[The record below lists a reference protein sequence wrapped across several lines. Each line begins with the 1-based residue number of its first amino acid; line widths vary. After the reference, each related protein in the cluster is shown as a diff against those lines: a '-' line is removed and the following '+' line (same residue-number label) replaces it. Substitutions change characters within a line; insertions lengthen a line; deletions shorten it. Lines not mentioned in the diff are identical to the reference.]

1 MGSHCQQIG
10 GWLLQIA
17 VIGTVVLG
25 AVALG
30 LRGMRSPRHRHRL
43 AASGMMAV
51 VLAVPL
57 SLLPSWWNVEA
68 PHWSSAL
75 AAPEIPE
82 AIEVR
87 AEPERWIRADAPET
101 VAAVVEIAPLPD
113 RNVRIVPLLILLYAT
128 CVSLALLRLLVGY
141 VGLMRLRRRSK
152 PLPCEWAVV
161 VNALIDERHIAVG
174 LSGAI
179 ASPVCFGLF
188 RQTILLP
195 ESTIERTTAN
205 ELRWILAHELDH
217 LRRGDP
223 WTGLW
228 VGLARAVYFPVP
240 WFWSVRRELNLS
252 QEFLA
257 DAAAARS
264 AGEAVGYAAFL
275 VRLSTLPET
284 PSSIRC
290 VPNAVGV
297 RASPSDLLRRVTML
311 VDSKPQP
318 EGRLARL
325 WSALASASLIAIA
338 IALSGVGISADDK
351 PKAKPD
357 PLQNDAGKTGKYY
370 LVTDS
375 AGKGE
380 QVTAFP
386 ATGNE
391 LVLDVVPKAE
401 GTAKRT
407 IWIARTLAGQPEQIL
422 PVDWKAIVQH
432 GQTATNY
439 QILPGDR
446 VYVKQVEKPAEAKKG
461 AAKEEP
467 LKVAQYFVEIE
478 NAFDTKALQKS
489 IETLRAA
496 LEEVKDQ
503 PEARA
508 ALEKAIAALHKRIE
522 AATKNRVPPKLFSI
536 VRREVHTSPESGRL
550 GIEIEVLGE
559 ALIEQLDLPK
569 GQGILVTAVLKD
581 SLANQVGLKPND
593 VIVELGGK
601 LVPNDAESLPKI
613 IAAMKADVPFD
624 IVVVRKGKKETI
636 KGVKFSAAKGK
647 ANSSSSMSVSVTND
661 DFTIDSTKDNV
672 KIHIA
677 GKLVEGKA
685 IPAQITVVNGKFKHD
700 VNTFD
705 DVPAAHKDAVQL
717 LLKTVEKAK

>member
-1 MGSHCQQIG
+1 MGSHWQQIG

-30 LRGMRSPRHRHRL
+30 LRGMRLPRHRHRL

-68 PHWSSAL
+68 PHWSSVPT
-75 AAPEIPE
+75 APEIPE
-82 AIEVR
+82 IFEVR

-101 VAAVVEIAPLPD
+101 VSAVVEIAPLPD
-113 RNVRIVPLLILLYAT
+113 RNVRIVPLLILLYAA

-161 VNALIDERHIAVG
+161 ANALIAERHIAVG

-257 DAAAARS
+257 DAAATRGT
-264 AGEAVGYAAFL
+264 GEAVGYAAFL

-284 PSSIRC
+284 PSS

-325 WSALASASLIAIA
+325 WSALASACLIAIA
-338 IALSGVGISADDK
+338 IALSGVGIGADDK

-357 PLQNDAGKTGKYY
+357 ALQNDAGKTGKYY
-370 LVTDS
+370 LVTDF

-386 ATGNE
+386 ATGSE
-391 LVLDVVPKAE
+391 TVLDVVPKAE
-401 GTAKRT
+401 GTSKRT
-407 IWIARTLAGQPEQIL
+407 IWIARTPAGQREQIL
-422 PVDWKAIVQH
+422 PVDWKGITQH
-432 GQTATNY
+432 GETRTNY

-446 VYVKQVEKPAEAKKG
+446 VYVMQVEKPAEAKKDAPNINQSYG
-461 AAKEEP
+461 R
-467 LKVAQYFVEIE
+467 LVIDYDVD
-478 NAFDTKALQKS
+478 FDTKALQKS

-508 ALEKAIAALHKRIE
+508 ALEKAIVALHKRIE
-522 AATKNRVPPKLFSI
+522 AATKNSVPQKLFSI
-536 VRREVHTSPESGRL
+536 VRREVHTSPEPGRL
-550 GIEIEVLGE
+550 GIEIEVLSA

-601 LVPNDAESLPKI
+601 PVPNDAETLPKI
-613 IAAMKADVPFD
+613 SAAMKADVPFD

-636 KGVKFSAAKGK
+636 QGVKFPAAKGK
-647 ANSSSSMSVSVTND
+647 ANSSSSMALTVKND

-685 IPAQITVVNGKFKHD
+685 VPSKITVANGEFKHD
-700 VNTFD
+700 ANAID

>member
-1 MGSHCQQIG
+1 MGSHWQQIG

-30 LRGMRSPRHRHRL
+30 LRGMRLPQHRHRL

-51 VLAVPL
+51 VLAIPL

-68 PHWSSAL
+68 PQWSSVS
-75 AAPEIPE
+75 AAPEVSE
-82 AIEVR
+82 AFEVR
-87 AEPERWIRADAPET
+87 AEPERWIRADSPET
-101 VAAVVEIAPLPD
+101 VPTFVEIAPLPD
-113 RNVRIVPLLILLYAT
+113 RNVRFVPLLILLYAT

-141 VGLMRLRRRSK
+141 VGLMRLHRRRE

-161 VNALIDERHIAVG
+161 ANAMIAERHIAVG
-174 LSGAI
+174 LSATI
-179 ASPVCFGLF
+179 HSPVCFGLF

-195 ESTIERTTAN
+195 KSTIERTTAN

-257 DAAAARS
+257 DAAAARV

-275 VRLSTLPET
+275 VRLSTPPET

-311 VDSKPQP
+311 VDSKPLP

-325 WSALASASLIAIA
+325 WSALASACLIAIA
-338 IALSGVGISADDK
+338 IALSGVGIGADDK

-357 PLQNDAGKTGKYY
+357 ALQNDAAKTGKYY

-386 ATGNE
+386 ATGSE
-391 LVLDVVPKAE
+391 TVLDVVPKAE

-422 PVDWKAIVQH
+422 PVDWKAITQL
-432 GQTATNY
+432 GRTRTNY

-446 VYVKQVEKPAEAKKG
+446 VYVKQVEKPAEVKKD
-461 AAKEEP
+461 AAKANQSYGR
-467 LKVAQYFVEIE
+467 LVIDYDVD
-478 NAFDTKALQKS
+478 FDTKALQKS

-496 LEEVKDQ
+496 IEEVKDQ

-508 ALEKAIAALHKRIE
+508 ALEKAIAALHKRID
-522 AATKNRVPPKLFSI
+522 AAAKNSMPPELFSI
-536 VRREVHTSPESGRL
+536 VRRDVHASPESGRL
-550 GIEIEVLGE
+550 GIEIEVLGA
-559 ALIEQLDLPK
+559 ALIAQLDLPK

-581 SLANQVGLKPND
+581 SLANKVGLKPND

-601 LVPNDAESLPKI
+601 PVSNDAETLPKI

-636 KGVKFSAAKGK
+636 QGVKFPAAKGK

-677 GKLVEGKA
+677 GKVVEGKA
-685 IPAQITVVNGKFKHD
+685 IPSQITVVNGEFKHD

-705 DVPAAHKDAVQL
+705 DVPAAHKDAVRL